1 MVSWI
6 KVAKGCQKNIRNH
19 SIWTSMNE
27 VAVEGFLPESR
38 ILKNSRFITEIA
50 TSITFNHTEKDP

>member
-38 ILKNSRFITEIA
+38 ILKN
-50 TSITFNHTEKDP
+50 